1 VEDEPLE
8 LLGLLADIARL
19 KVFAALVLGA
29 HLTADI
35 AEQAQLPV
43 KETLKVLTRLESGG
57 VVRRDAQGWAPCP
70 ERLREV
76 VAAAT
81 PADEPVEPLRE
92 EEGLDPAD
100 AAVLRVFFR
109 NGKLTQIPAQH
120 GKRMVVLDHIARAF
134 EPGVRYGEQQVN
146 EVLSDYHPDFAALR
160 RYLVDAGFLGRASGV
175 YWRTGGTFLV

>member
-8 LLGLLADIARL
+8 LLGLLADTARL
-19 KVFAALVLGA
+19 RVFAALVLGA
-29 HLTADI
+29 HRTADI
-35 AEQAQLPV
+35 AEQARLPV

-57 VVRRDAQGWAPCP
+57 VVRRDAQGWAACP

-81 PADEPVEPLRE
+81 PAEAPDDPIGDQED
-92 EEGLDPAD
+92 LDPAE

-109 NGKLTQIPAQH
+109 NGKLTQIPSQH
-120 GKRMVVLDHIARAF
+120 GKRMVVLDHIVRAF

-146 EVLSDYHPDFAALR
+146 EVLSGHHPDFAALR
-160 RYLVDAGFLGRASGV
+160 RYLVDAGLLGRASGV